1 MATGN
6 MYFTCGSSVCKQ
18 KRMRTHLYT
27 YAYTGSVR
35 VITCRHMWSNAAF
48 DSTLAT
54 PRFGII
60 RTSYEQL
67 WSRKRIHAQDLH
79 VRQHLRA
86 LRMCA
91 RIRPQP
97 RYGGNVKSA
106 SHGVRELHEP
116 RRSAVSTSR
125 PGGDRFLLR
134 DECSAVAATSPAS
147 DLARAGDPHY

>member
-54 PRFGII
+54 PKRFGII
-60 RTSYEQL
+60 RTSGKL

-79 VRQHLRA
+79 VRQYLRA
-86 LRMCA
+86 LRLRA
-91 RIRPQP
+91 RKARSPDMAEMS
-97 RYGGNVKSA
+97 NL
-106 SHGVRELHEP
+106 LHM
-116 RRSAVSTSR
+116 V
-125 PGGDRFLLR
+125 
-134 DECSAVAATSPAS
+134 CKIYW
-147 DLARAGDPHY
+147 LA